1 MVCNNINCGLWVTY
15 GLVIKDP
22 YLYTPMGISLLF
34 GVVQI
39 IMCVIF
45 PKTKAWQKMIN
56 DDNQMLEFKG
66 RRLSM
71 KYIPQSQWGGFDL
84 SNLAELEGSQAEENE
99 DDEDDNRKTK
109 MVVLEDEGHA

>member
-1 MVCNNINCGLWVTY
+1 
-15 GLVIKDP
+15 
-22 YLYTPMGISLLF
+22 
-34 GVVQI
+34 
-39 IMCVIF
+39 
-45 PKTKAWQKMIN
+45 
-56 DDNQMLEFKG
+56 
-66 RRLSM
+66 M